1 LGGLKSPGVHLQL
14 GAMLQPYVPLL
25 VLIAFVVANAIMMLG
40 VSHLLSSYRRT
51 PVKMAPYESGIPVLG
66 DARERFSVKFYLVAM
81 LFIVFDIEVVFMIP
95 WAVAFRQLT
104 GMSGLLILE
113 MFVFIAILGV
123 GYLYIWKRGAL
134 EWN

>member
-1 LGGLKSPGVHLQL
+1 
-14 GAMLQPYVPLL
+14 MLQPYAPLL

-51 PVKMAPYESGIPVLG
+51 PVKLAPYESGIPVLG

-104 GMSGLLILE
+104 ELSGLLILE
-113 MFVFIAILGV
+113 MLVFVAILGV
-123 GYLYIWKRGAL
+123 GYIYIWKRGGL

>member
-1 LGGLKSPGVHLQL
+1 
-14 GAMLQPYVPLL
+14 MLQPYVPLL
-25 VLIAFVVANAIMMLG
+25 VLIAFVVANAIMILG
-40 VSHLLSSYRRT
+40 ISHLLSSYRRT
-51 PVKMAPYESGIPVLG
+51 AVKAAPYESGMPVLG
-66 DARERFSVKFYLVAM
+66 DARERFSLKFYLVAM

-104 GMSGLLILE
+104 EMGGLLILE

-123 GYLYIWKRGAL
+123 GYVYIWKRGAL